1 MFENLSIPVGP
12 SSCAEAT
19 TAKEAA
25 YRLDYTL
32 PAARNTRV
40 VALDDEAEAIVRAA
54 AGLEWDQ
61 ARFYVTAD
69 PGDRLVTMDGHDV
82 ALVDEIAD
90 SNTVVMVSVSGANAA
105 AMAHLGEACHRRG
118 IMTAGLA
125 MTPAE
130 LDSEALHHLRPHA
143 RVLLVPA
150 EPDDLVELLWATR
163 A

>member
-40 VALDDEAEAIVRAA
+40 VALDPEAEEIVRAA
-54 AGLEWDQ
+54 AGLEWGQ
-61 ARFYVTAD
+61 ARFYTVSD
-69 PGDRLVTMDGHDV
+69 PGDRLVTMDGDEV
-82 ALVDEIAD
+82 ALVNEIAE
-90 SNTVVMVSVSGANAA
+90 SNTLIMVSVSGANAS
-105 AMAHLGEACHRRG
+105 AMAHLGEACHHRG

-125 MTPAE
+125 VTPDR
-130 LDSEALHHLRPHA
+130 LDSDALHHLRPHA

>member
-1 MFENLSIPVGP
+1 MFENLSIPAGP

-25 YRLDYTL
+25 YRIDHPLA
-32 PAARNTRV
+32 AARHTRV
-40 VALDDEAEAIVRAA
+40 VAFDPAAEAIVRAA
-54 AGLEWDQ
+54 AELEWGE
-61 ARFYVTAD
+61 ARFYSSSD
-69 PGDRLVTMDGHDV
+69 PGDRLVTLDGEDV
-82 ALVDEIAD
+82 PLTEEIAD
-90 SNTVVMVSVSGANAA
+90 SNTLIMVSVSGANAA
-105 AMAHLGEACHRRG
+105 AVAHIGEACHRRG

-125 MTPAE
+125 VTPDR

-150 EPDDLVELLWATR
+150 EPDDLIELLRATR

>member
-1 MFENLSIPVGP
+1 MFENLSVPAGP

-25 YRLDYTL
+25 YRIDHPL
-32 PAARNTRV
+32 PAARHTRV
-40 VALDDEAEAIVRAA
+40 VAFDPAAQEIIRAA
-54 AGLEWDQ
+54 AELEWGE
-61 ARFYVTAD
+61 ARFYSTND
-69 PGDRLVTMDGHDV
+69 PGDRLVTMVGETV

-90 SNTVVMVSVSGANAA
+90 SNTLIMVSVTGANAA
-105 AMAHLGEACHRRG
+105 AVAHIGEACYRRG

-125 MTPAE
+125 VTPE
-130 LDSEALHHLRPHA
+130 QLDSEALHRLRPHA

-150 EPDDLVELLWATR
+150 EPDDLVELLQATR